1 MLDERLNLCFE
12 ALMFRHKA
20 LRGTL
25 SDVSPIHWQFGAI
38 ARLKPGE
45 TIDKYLFDGYS
56 TISLG
61 YIGLY
66 ELTYLMKGVSHTNE
80 KGTEFALRVMNHMRA
95 KCEEWKKETGLGF
108 GLYGTPAESLCY
120 RFARIDKEKFGEIK
134 NVTDKGWYTNS
145 YHCDVREAIDA
156 FSKLSFE
163 SQFQTISSGGAI
175 SYVEI
180 PNLRKNL
187 PALETLVQ
195 FIYDNIQYAE
205 FNTKSDYCSVCGFDG
220 EIVVNDEGE
229 WECPQCHCTDRKR
242 LTVTRRTCGLRQYGP
257 R

>member
-1 MLDERLNLCFE
+1 M
-12 ALMFRHKA
+12 
-20 LRGTL
+20 
-25 SDVSPIHWQFGAI
+25 
-38 ARLKPGE
+38 
-45 TIDKYLFDGYS
+45 TI
-56 TISLG
+56 
-61 YIGLY
+61 
-66 ELTYLMKGVSHTNE
+66 
-80 KGTEFALRVMNHMRA
+80 
-95 KCEEWKKETGLGF
+95 
-108 GLYGTPAESLCY
+108 
-120 RFARIDKEKFGEIK
+120 
-134 NVTDKGWYTNS
+134 
-145 YHCDVREAIDA
+145 DVRETIDA

-229 WECPQCHCTDRKR
+229 WECPQCHCTDRKK